1 MKNIYNLIF
10 FTDLAIN
17 CYSRKLFYKA
27 ILMILFLFAFDLQA
41 QIRLETVRQEQSLRF
56 EIGESTEISSSR
68 MQAGTITVIPEFT
81 SYEKIWGYEDPVYNC
96 SFTISDGRAGTM
108 QIGRDQSNQGIGTYS
123 VDMFPQAFI
132 DLVNS
137 EGLTVVFTAP
147 VLTIKVN
154 NIINIIAHP
163 KTKIFGDSDPPFTY
177 DVINNP
183 PLVNISGNILSVDG
197 GLLNVG
203 EHPIVLGVN
212 SSPNYN
218 INYSGANLTVL
229 KRPITISA
237 IPKTKIFGDSDP
249 LRDFAITP
257 ALPSNL
263 SITGQL
269 GRESGE
275 NVGIYQI
282 TLPSDPSL
290 DNYDITFVTAD
301 FTILKR
307 PLTIRAHEQEKI
319 FGDPDP
325 TLTFDVI
332 NLAPID
338 NLTGSTLPREIGE
351 DVGEYKILP
360 PSISFDNYDLTF
372 VEANL
377 TIKKR
382 SVTITADYIEK
393 VYGEVDPDRTFTVSP
408 DLPQGL
414 EITGSLSRVAGEDIG
429 DYDIT
434 LPNGLDNY
442 DITFVGN
449 TFRILKRT
457 LTITAHEQ
465 EKIYWEPDPVLTFDV
480 DNLAPRDNLTGSS
493 LTREAGEDIGEYKIL
508 PPNIAFDNY
517 DLIFIGADLTI
528 KKRPITITADYL
540 EKTYGEIDPEKTYT
554 ITPSLPAGLTITG
567 ALGRN
572 SGEDA
577 GTYDITMTTGVGL
590 DNYDITYNGNILKI
604 NKKALTITADDH
616 SKAFGAVDPLL
627 TYQVS
632 GLVSGDNMLGSLTR
646 VAGEDVGAYAINQG
660 TLAVDKPNNYDLA
673 FTSGTFT
680 IAPSSVEV
688 VVTANAKS
696 KTYGDADPM
705 LDYTVAGLQAGDKL
719 TGSLA
724 RIAGEDVGSYQIE
737 QGSLAIDAGSSNI
750 NYTIRYVGAD
760 LTINKKSLTITADD
774 QSKVFDATDPLL
786 TYQVSGLVPGD
797 NILGELTRV
806 AGEDVGTYTINQ
818 GTLAVDKPNNYD
830 LAFTSGTFTIAPSS
844 VEVVVTANA
853 KSKTYGDAD
862 PMLDYTVA
870 GLQAG
875 DKLTGSLARIAG
887 EDVGSYQIEQ
897 GSLAIDAGSSNINYT
912 IRYVGADLTINK
924 KSLTITADDQSK
936 VFDAT
941 DPLLTYQVSG
951 LVPGDNILGELTRVA
966 GEDVGTYT
974 INQGTLAVDKPNN
987 YDLAFTSGTFT
998 IAPSSVEVVVT
1009 ANAKSKIY
1017 GDADPMLDY
1026 TVAGLQAG
1034 DNLTGSLARVAG
1046 EDVGAYQIE
1055 QGSLVINA
1063 GSSNINYTI
1072 KYVGADLTINKKSL
1086 MITADDQSKT
1096 FGAADP
1102 LLTYQVLDLIAGDNM
1117 LGSLIRE
1124 TGEDVGTYAVNQ
1136 GTLAVDKPNNYDI
1149 TFTSGTFT
1157 IAPSSVEVVVTAHAK
1172 SKTYGDADPVLDYTV
1187 AGLQAGDNLTGSLA
1201 RVAGEDVG
1209 SYQIEQGSLAIDAGS
1224 SNINYTIRF
1233 VGADLIINKKS
1244 LTITA
1249 EDQSKAFG
1257 SADPVL
1263 TYQISGLVAGDNM
1276 LGSLIRETGED
1287 VGTYAVNQGT
1297 LAVDKPNNYD
1307 ITFTSG
1313 TFTIAPSSVEV
1324 VVTANAK
1331 SKTYGDTDPM
1341 LNYTVAGLQAGD
1353 NLTGSL
1359 ARVAGEDVGS
1369 YQIEQGSLAIDAESS
1384 NTNYTIRY
1392 VGADLTINKRALTI
1406 TADDQSKAFGAAD
1419 PVLTYQVSGLVA
1431 GDNMLGS
1438 LTRETGEDVGA
1449 YAINQGTLAV
1459 DKPNNYDLVFTS
1471 GTFTIAPSS
1480 IEVVVTAN
1488 VKSKTYGD
1496 ADPEL
1501 DYTVAGLQ
1509 AGDNLTG
1516 SLARV
1521 AGEDVGSYQIEQGS
1535 LVVDA
1540 SSSNI
1545 NYTIRYVGAD
1555 LTINK
1560 RVLTITADD
1569 QSKVFGAADPVLTYQ
1584 VSGLV
1589 SGDDMLGSL
1598 TRELGEDV
1606 GSYAI
1611 NQGTLAV
1618 DKPNNYDLAFTS
1630 GTFTIAPSSVEVVVT
1645 ANAKSKIYGD
1655 ADPMLDYTVA
1665 GLQAGDNLTGSL
1677 VRVAGEDVGSY
1688 QIEQGSL
1695 MVDASSSNI
1704 NYTIRFVG
1712 ADLTINKRVLTIT
1725 ADDQSKL
1732 FGAADPVL
1740 TYQVLGLVSGDDML
1754 GSLTRELGEDV
1765 GTYTINQG
1773 TLALD
1778 KPNNYDLVFTS
1789 GTFTIAPSSVEVV
1802 VTAYAKS
1809 KTYGDA
1815 DPVLDY
1821 TVAGLQAGDNLR
1833 GSLVRAAGEDVG
1845 VYQIEQGSLVVDA
1858 LSSNINYTI
1867 RYVGADLVINKKAL
1881 TITTNDQSKAFGSAD
1896 PVLTYQVSGLVAGD
1910 NMLGSLTRELGEDV
1924 GAYAINQ
1931 GTLAV
1936 NKPNNYELSFSPAN
1950 LVISKRILYVRA
1962 ENQTKEYGM
1971 KEPILR
1977 FVLSGVDEELPQS
1990 GELIREIGESVGV
2003 YKIHQGTLSFGSNYQ
2018 IEFETGIF
2026 EILPVQVEIEIYN
2039 TSRSVGIENPPFD
2052 FEFLTP
2058 LSLEQKEV
2066 IESRIKLYSEA
2077 NRSSDPGDY
2086 DILVKELFIDEY
2098 EIIAN
2103 IGMLTIVPDLDIP
2116 ELLTPNADGFND
2128 TWNILGV
2135 EFFEKIKVKV
2145 FSQDGTLVFV
2155 SENYQSD
2162 NEWNGAEAIPG
2173 VYAYVIETSLGKKY
2187 NGTLIIRK

>member
-1 MKNIYNLIF
+1 
-10 FTDLAIN
+10 
-17 CYSRKLFYKA
+17 
-27 ILMILFLFAFDLQA
+27 MILFLFAFDLQA

-737 QGSLAIDAGSSNI
+737 QGSLMVDASSSNI